1 METNYSTFRKEELKK
16 IALITGITGQDGAY
30 LAKFLLDRNYRIV
43 GCYRRSSTLNFW
55 RLQELMIYEN
65 NCLELVDLDITDPVA
80 VSNVVRKHKPHEI
93 YNLAAQSFVTSSFE
107 NPVLTANINSLGPLY
122 FLEAIRIVDKN
133 IRFYQAST
141 SEMYGLI
148 QSSSQDE
155 NTPFY
160 PRSPYAVSKLYA
172 HWITVNYRESYGVF
186 AACGI
191 LFNHESPLRGEE
203 FVTKKITSAVARIKH
218 GIQTTLFLGNLNARR
233 DWGYAADYVE
243 GMWKMLQAEK
253 PENYVLATGKNE
265 TIRNFAKLAFKE
277 AGIEIKFRG
286 AKENEVGIDTQTG
299 DTIIRIDKKLYRP
312 AEVDVLLG
320 NSTKANNELN
330 WKART
335 SIQELAKVMVE
346 YDLQSIGQS
355 IK

>member
-1 METNYSTFRKEELKK
+1 MKTNYSTFRKEELEK

-30 LAKFLLDRNYRIV
+30 LAKFLIEKNYRVV

-55 RLQELMIYEN
+55 RLQELEIYDRSN
-65 NCLELVDLDITDPVA
+65 LELVDLDITDPVS
-80 VSNVVRKHKPHEI
+80 VSSAVRKYQPREI
-93 YNLAAQSFVTSSFE
+93 YNLAAQSFVASSFE
-107 NPVLTANINSLGPLY
+107 NPVTTTNINSLGPLY
-122 FLEAIRIVDKN
+122 FLEAIRSVDKN

-155 NTPFY
+155 STPFY
-160 PRSPYAVSKLYA
+160 PRSPYAVSKLYG
-172 HWITVNYRESYGVF
+172 HWITVNYRESYGLF

-218 GIQTTLFLGNLNARR
+218 GIQTTLLLGNLNARR
-233 DWGYAADYVE
+233 DWGYAKDYVE
-243 GMWKMLQAEK
+243 GMWKILQAEK

-265 TIRNFAKLAFKE
+265 SIRNFAKLAFKE
-277 AGIEIKFRG
+277 AGIAIKFEG
-286 AKENEVGIDTQTG
+286 EKENEIAIDTQTG
-299 DTIIRIDKKLYRP
+299 NTMIRIDKKLYRP

-320 NSTKANNELN
+320 NPTKANNKLN
-330 WKART
+330 WRAKT
-335 SIQELAKVMVE
+335 SIRELAKAMVA
-346 YDLQSIGQS
+346 YDLKSIGKS
-355 IK
+355 VK

>member
-1 METNYSTFRKEELKK
+1 M
-16 IALITGITGQDGAY
+16 
-30 LAKFLLDRNYRIV
+30 
-43 GCYRRSSTLNFW
+43 
-55 RLQELMIYEN
+55 
-65 NCLELVDLDITDPVA
+65 
-80 VSNVVRKHKPHEI
+80 
-93 YNLAAQSFVTSSFE
+93 
-107 NPVLTANINSLGPLY
+107 
-122 FLEAIRIVDKN
+122 DKN

-265 TIRNFAKLAFKE
+265 TIRNS
-277 AGIEIKFRG
+277 IHSKFR
-286 AKENEVGIDTQTG
+286 KFD
-299 DTIIRIDKKLYRP
+299 
-312 AEVDVLLG
+312 
-320 NSTKANNELN
+320 
-330 WKART
+330 
-335 SIQELAKVMVE
+335 
-346 YDLQSIGQS
+346 
-355 IK
+355 IKTAISSEF